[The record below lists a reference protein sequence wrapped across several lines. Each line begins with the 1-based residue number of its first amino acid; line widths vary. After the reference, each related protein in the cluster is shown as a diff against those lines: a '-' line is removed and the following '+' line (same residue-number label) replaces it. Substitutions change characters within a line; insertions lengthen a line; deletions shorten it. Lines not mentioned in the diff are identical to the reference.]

1 MAETKEI
8 HVPDI
13 GDFDEVEVIDVLVSP
28 GDTVAEEDSL
38 VTLESDKAAMDIPSP
53 VAGVIREVKISV
65 GDKVSEGSL
74 VALIEAAEGGAETAA
89 GEKSAAEESRPGPE
103 TSKPETS
110 KPETPKPAAPQAEQQ
125 PAAPAP
131 KPAVES
137 GPPPTLPTPRRSGQ
151 SIPHAS
157 PSIRR
162 LARELGVDLAQ
173 VIGTGPKGRILKSDV
188 KGFVKGAM
196 AGGGGGGMPFNLP
209 PAPQLDFSK
218 FGEIKVQPLGRIKK
232 ISGPHLHRAWVS
244 VPHVTQFD
252 ECDITDLESLRQS
265 LKNEAARHGVK
276 ISPLPFVM
284 KAVVSAM
291 QEFPEFCASLDETG
305 QNLILK
311 KYYNIGVAVDTPGGL
326 MVPVIRDVDK
336 KGVFQIAGELMAIS
350 QKARDGKLGPAD
362 MSGGCFTISSLGGI
376 GGTAFTPIINA
387 PEVAILGLSRS
398 KMAPVWNGSEFQPRL
413 MLPLSLSYD
422 HRVIDGALG
431 ARFIVRLGQ
440 MITALE
446 GMALWQR

>member
-1 MAETKEI
+1 M
-8 HVPDI
+8 
-13 GDFDEVEVIDVLVSP
+13 
-28 GDTVAEEDSL
+28 
-38 VTLESDKAAMDIPSP
+38 
-53 VAGVIREVKISV
+53 
-65 GDKVSEGSL
+65 VSEGSL
-74 VALIEAAEGGAETAA
+74 VALIEAAEGGAE
-89 GEKSAAEESRPGPE
+89 E
-103 TSKPETS
+103 
-110 KPETPKPAAPQAEQQ
+110 
-125 PAAPAP
+125 
-131 KPAVES
+131 KPAVEETKPEPKAQPEKPVAEEKPATPAPQPAAEPEP
-137 GPPPTLPTPRRSGQ
+137 GPPPTLPTPRRTGK

-162 LARELGVDLAQ
+162 LARELGADLSQ
-173 VIGTGPKGRILKSDV
+173 IIGTGPKGRILKSDV
-188 KGFVKGAM
+188 KAFVKGAM
-196 AGGGGGGMPFNLP
+196 SGGGGGGMPFNLP
-209 PAPQLDFSK
+209 PAPQIDFSK
-218 FGEIKVQPLGRIKK
+218 FGEIEVQPMGRIKK

-252 ECDITDLESLRQS
+252 ECDITDLEALRKS
-265 LKNEAARHGVK
+265 LKNEAAHHGVK
-276 ISPLPFVM
+276 ISPLSFVM

-291 QEFPEFCASLDETG
+291 REFPEFCASLDETG

-326 MVPVIRDVDK
+326 VVPVIRDVDK

-398 KMAPVWNGSEFQPRL
+398 KMAPVWNGSEFEPRL

-440 MITALE
+440 MLTALE
-446 GMALWQR
+446 GMALWEQ